1 MQKLLNPRT
10 LPHFIRNKKN
20 IKFAFGV
27 TMETIL
33 RPEGSIFRS
42 TSSFLHTLYPSM
54 LLQKI
59 VMERSDWKKKKKEK
73 IWRDV
78 HPLDEKKVD
87 GCRVVAINST
97 HMKRSCTF
105 DAFYPLLGIG
115 QPLLHIAAFCLGQ
128 RQSSR
133 WSSVLSPKGNVCE
146 WFVTF
151 ESSLKHGEIEAGKD
165 KIIDWEW
172 FWEWYSNFEMKICS
186 IVELIIWKY
195 LDQMD

>member
-59 VMERSDWKKKKKEK
+59 VMERSDWKKKKKRENMK
-73 IWRDV
+73 GRAPSGRKKGRWMPRRRYKFDTYETQLHFWR
-78 HPLDEKKVD
+78 
-87 GCRVVAINST
+87 
-97 HMKRSCTF
+97 
-105 DAFYPLLGIG
+105 
-115 QPLLHIAAFCLGQ
+115 
-128 RQSSR
+128 
-133 WSSVLSPKGNVCE
+133 VLSIIGDRPAIIAYRGFLSGPKA
-146 WFVTF
+146 
-151 ESSLKHGEIEAGKD
+151 K
-165 KIIDWEW
+165 
-172 FWEWYSNFEMKICS
+172 
-186 IVELIIWKY
+186 
-195 LDQMD
+195 